1 MQHLHLNQIYKAIAL
16 AFGFC
21 LVSNTVAAAPT
32 EDQSGL
38 FADGTSEV
46 VGDEIYPDGKIQ
58 NVESGLTATSSG
70 SISFTTNTIN
80 IQSNHYGIWK
90 DSDGSKINLGTDN
103 STTSILVEDGSMR
116 PYGIYAKNQGE
127 LLVKGDYLNIGV
139 DYNGFLVV
147 NAIGVYADESAKV
160 DLATKNIDIFVTNNK
175 FGIGDYANG
184 VEVKNNG
191 MVTLGGS
198 DTELVSLTV
207 ESNVKDNKG
216 GVNNQRL
223 SSALSSSNAVVDVRS
238 KEIFINV
245 TGFDAAGINLSNNGQ
260 VSVGDENTQTVSII
274 TSANS
279 DPKDKPENE
288 KNRISSAITANSGH
302 AEILGSNIILDTKG
316 YGSTT
321 VAASNGAEINIGNEK
336 SSINIS
342 TQGSD
347 SSVALRSDGLN
358 SSINIQADAL
368 SISANSKDGLGIGLM
383 SLNSTQESD
392 RPENAASITIR
403 ANSTNI
409 SSSSVGIAAY
419 SNSHVHLDSNLLLDA
434 PTAIEARGNSLTE
447 INPNNDKVI
456 QINGDISF
464 ATTSTGSGNL
474 LDADVRLNLSG
485 ADSYWTGNVKREYPE
500 SNDNV
505 EKEIQHGVSLS
516 LSDSAQWNPTELES
530 NATSSDGNKIESIA
544 LNALD
549 INDGIVNLA
558 KATQEIKIQNLSG
571 KGGTF
576 NLPTVVESDKL
587 TAAHVNVATVASST
601 SLNVHYTGITA
612 DDMVGSEISDIEGGV
627 QALGA
632 EQTRTVA
639 QGAVMGAITEK
650 VNAQGEVYE
659 TTQAENTRLN
669 AYGSVAS
676 LGILQWR
683 HEMNDLTKRMGELRT
698 SSEGVGAWA
707 RLYGSEQ
714 EYGSQNVTNKNT
726 SIQVGADFDVGS
738 GWKVGAAFTYTDGS
752 SDYDAGKADNK
763 GYGFGVYGT
772 WVSESGQ
779 FVDLIAKYH
788 RLDTDFQ
795 LEGMDGSYDNNAFSV
810 SAEYGWHFKLGE
822 AAFIE
827 PQAEITYG
835 RLTGDDF
842 ATSNGVRVQQDDF
855 DSLVGRIGVR
865 AGFSFPNDKGT
876 IYARVSGLHDFQ
888 GDFDSKASLVNNAA
902 VSQNIHED
910 LGDTWV
916 EFGVGANFN
925 WTENTY
931 TYIDLERSNGGEIKE
946 NWRWNVG
953 VRHVF

>member
-1 MQHLHLNQIYKAIAL
+1 MNKSLSLTLLGLAISAAFPAL
-16 AFGFC
+16 SAPSFVG
-21 LVSNTVAAAPT
+21 SN
-32 EDQSGL
+32 EDPSANTIIDDITIDANRYLTYTYEDKSEDYGL
-38 FADGTSEV
+38 FGIFPNNQSVSFTGQNIAINVKARNLVEKDSREPLQGVGADV
-46 VGDEIYPDGKIQ
+46 
-58 NVESGLTATSSG
+58 LSG
-70 SISFTTNTIN
+70 SKLTLGSAGSHVSFN
-80 IQSNHYGIWK
+80 I
-90 DSDGSKINLGTDN
+90 DSDSMIMGIRSGTNSYVEINGDRLDINAESLGTTPETGSVYGLYAQN
-103 STTSILVEDGSMR
+103 SSND
-116 PYGIYAKNQGE
+116 P
-127 LLVKGDYLNIGV
+127 NIPV
-139 DYNGFLVV
+139 DERATLVV
-147 NAIGVYADESAKV
+147 NAEN
-160 DLATKNIDIFVTNNK
+160 T
-175 FGIGDYANG
+175 
-184 VEVKNNG
+184 
-191 MVTLGGS
+191 
-198 DTELVSLTV
+198 
-207 ESNVKDNKG
+207 
-216 GVNNQRL
+216 
-223 SSALSSSNAVVDVRS
+223 
-238 KEIFINV
+238 FINV
-245 TGFDAAGINLSNNGQ
+245 KSASEDQAAALVAMSQGILRVNGNLYATGG
-260 VSVGDENTQTVSII
+260 
-274 TSANS
+274 
-279 DPKDKPENE
+279 K
-288 KNRISSAITANSGH
+288 AI
-302 AEILGSNIILDTKG
+302 
-316 YGSTT
+316 
-321 VAASNGAEINIGNEK
+321 V
-336 SSINIS
+336 
-342 TQGSD
+342 
-347 SSVALRSDGLN
+347 
-358 SSINIQADAL
+358 
-368 SISANSKDGLGIGLM
+368 
-383 SLNSTQESD
+383 
-392 RPENAASITIR
+392 
-403 ANSTNI
+403 
-409 SSSSVGIAAY
+409 
-419 SNSHVHLDSNLLLDA
+419 
-434 PTAIEARGNSLTE
+434 ARGNAIIRINESNTKTVQLT
-447 INPNNDKVI
+447 
-456 QINGDISF
+456 GDIDFNYDKKTSG
-464 ATTSTGSGNL
+464 TTV
-474 LDADVRLNLSG
+474 DADVLLNLSG
-485 ADSYWTGNVKREYPE
+485 ADSFWHGSATTSYGSGSTSEDMMAVSGLRLGISNGAHWTPNLVEEYQGETSGLVQTAINDLSFNDGVINLEQGREQNIHIE
-500 SNDNV
+500 RLSGTGGTVNLTTETNDD
-505 EKEIQHGVSLS
+505 GSLS
-516 LSDSAQWNPTELES
+516 TARM
-530 NATSSDGNKIESIA
+530 
-544 LNALD
+544 
-549 INDGIVNLA
+549 IV
-558 KATQEIKIQNLSG
+558 
-571 KGGTF
+571 
-576 NLPTVVESDKL
+576 D
-587 TAAHVNVATVASST
+587 HVNAEATPELA
-601 SLNVHYTGITA
+601 VHYTGITA
-612 DDMVGSEISDIEGGV
+612 DDMVGSKISDIEGGV
-627 QALGA
+627 QAPGA

>member
-1 MQHLHLNQIYKAIAL
+1 MINLEQGREQSIHIERLS
-16 AFGFC
+16 GTGG
-21 LVSNTVAAAPT
+21 TVNLT
-32 EDQSGL
+32 
-38 FADGTSEV
+38 
-46 VGDEIYPDGKIQ
+46 
-58 NVESGLTATSSG
+58 TAT
-70 SISFTTNTIN
+70 N
-80 IQSNHYGIWK
+80 
-90 DSDGSKINLGTDN
+90 DDGSL
-103 STTSILVEDGSMR
+103 STARMI
-116 PYGIYAKNQGE
+116 
-127 LLVKGDYLNIGV
+127 V
-139 DYNGFLVV
+139 DQV
-147 NAIGVYADESAKV
+147 NAEATPE
-160 DLATKNIDIFVTNNK
+160 LA
-175 FGIGDYANG
+175 
-184 VEVKNNG
+184 
-191 MVTLGGS
+191 
-198 DTELVSLTV
+198 
-207 ESNVKDNKG
+207 
-216 GVNNQRL
+216 
-223 SSALSSSNAVVDVRS
+223 
-238 KEIFINV
+238 
-245 TGFDAAGINLSNNGQ
+245 
-260 VSVGDENTQTVSII
+260 
-274 TSANS
+274 
-279 DPKDKPENE
+279 
-288 KNRISSAITANSGH
+288 
-302 AEILGSNIILDTKG
+302 
-316 YGSTT
+316 
-321 VAASNGAEINIGNEK
+321 
-336 SSINIS
+336 
-342 TQGSD
+342 
-347 SSVALRSDGLN
+347 
-358 SSINIQADAL
+358 
-368 SISANSKDGLGIGLM
+368 
-383 SLNSTQESD
+383 
-392 RPENAASITIR
+392 
-403 ANSTNI
+403 
-409 SSSSVGIAAY
+409 
-419 SNSHVHLDSNLLLDA
+419 
-434 PTAIEARGNSLTE
+434 
-447 INPNNDKVI
+447 
-456 QINGDISF
+456 
-464 ATTSTGSGNL
+464 
-474 LDADVRLNLSG
+474 
-485 ADSYWTGNVKREYPE
+485 
-500 SNDNV
+500 
-505 EKEIQHGVSLS
+505 
-516 LSDSAQWNPTELES
+516 
-530 NATSSDGNKIESIA
+530 
-544 LNALD
+544 
-549 INDGIVNLA
+549 
-558 KATQEIKIQNLSG
+558 
-571 KGGTF
+571 
-576 NLPTVVESDKL
+576 
-587 TAAHVNVATVASST
+587 
-601 SLNVHYTGITA
+601 VHYTGITA
-612 DDMVGSEISDIEGGV
+612 DDMVGSKISDIEGGV
-627 QALGA
+627 QAPGA